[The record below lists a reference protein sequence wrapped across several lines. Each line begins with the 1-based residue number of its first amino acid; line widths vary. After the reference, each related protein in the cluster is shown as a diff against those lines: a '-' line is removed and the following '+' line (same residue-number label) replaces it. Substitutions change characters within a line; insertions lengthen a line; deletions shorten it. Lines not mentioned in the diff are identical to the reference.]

1 MSLARCAPVPQ
12 ETAMPT
18 LPRTPLA
25 KSPLSAIRS
34 RRPLRQDLL
43 PKLRVPL
50 SAYVV
55 DCGVY
60 VDGKRLSGR
69 WTHDEAIA
77 EVRRRDEGFVWIGL
91 HEPDDDQLT
100 AIAETY
106 GLHELAVE
114 DAVTAKQRPK
124 LERYDDSLFMVL
136 KTVSYVEHDEPT
148 TATELIKTGEV
159 MLFVGPDFVVTVR
172 HGDHCG
178 LHKVRE
184 RLEADPEQ
192 LALGPAAVLHA
203 IADHIVDQY
212 VGVTDAIEE
221 DIDEIEAEVFEP
233 RSAMD
238 SEQIY
243 VMKREVMEL
252 RRAVGPL
259 GAPLRKLTEGY
270 SSLVPHEVRSYFR
283 DVDDHLA
290 TVTERV
296 TSFDELLTTLVDA
309 VLAKI
314 SMRQNNDMRKITAY
328 AGLISVPTMIAGI
341 YGMNFDVMPELHWT
355 YGYPFIWLVIIVTC
369 GLLYRNFRRNH
380 WL

>member
-1 MSLARCAPVPQ
+1 MATLSKNTLSSIRPSL
-12 ETAMPT
+12 
-18 LPRTPLA
+18 
-25 KSPLSAIRS
+25 
-34 RRPLRQDLL
+34 RRPGRENLL

-55 DCGVY
+55 DCAVY
-60 VDGKRLSGR
+60 VDGRRLDGR
-69 WTHDEAIA
+69 FGHDQAID
-77 EVRRRDEGFVWIGL
+77 EVRERGEGFVWIGL
-91 HEPDDDQLT
+91 HEPTDEQIT

-124 LERYDDSLFMVL
+124 LERYEDSLFMVL
-136 KTVSYVEHDEPT
+136 KTVTYVEHDEPT

-159 MLFVGPDFVVTVR
+159 MAFVGPDFIVTVR

-178 LHKVRE
+178 LHHVRE
-184 RLEADPEQ
+184 KLEADPEQ

-203 IADHIVDQY
+203 ISDHIVDQY
-212 VGVTDAIEE
+212 VAVTDAIEK
-221 DIDEIEAEVFEP
+221 DMDEIEAEVFEP

-243 VMKREVMEL
+243 VMKREVLEL
-252 RRAVGPL
+252 RRSVVPLVG
-259 GAPLRKLTEGY
+259 PLRKLTEGY
-270 SSLVPHEVRSYFR
+270 SSLVPHDVRSYFR
-283 DVDDHLA
+283 DVDDHLS

-296 TSFDELLTTLVDA
+296 TGFDELLTTLVDA

-314 SMRQNNDMRKITAY
+314 TLRQNNDMRKITAY
-328 AGLISVPTMIAGI
+328 AGLISVPTMVAGI
-341 YGMNFDVMPELHWT
+341 YGMNFDFMPELHWRF
-355 YGYPFIWLVIIVTC
+355 GYPLILAMTAALVLV
-369 GLLYRNFRRNH
+369 LYRNFRKNR